1 MSLSFVDNN
10 EILKPYI
17 KLEIYESVIYPE
29 KNVPL
34 PYGINISFANFPE
47 KNIESINNTKEIFK
61 FPMNQFIY
69 YFDKNTFNCTNLS
82 DKEFIINTYTTSIF
96 FLKKNFASVKIPI
109 SLNKEENN
117 KKQWYYLK
125 DINNN
130 ICIKIL
136 ISIEINNIYKNNKT
150 PFEYKKINISRT
162 NTNYLLNNHNT
173 NLISTNH
180 NSSHGNSLLNL
191 TNNINNNNLNIT
203 LPINLSPI
211 TLVEKSNSFFKYSK
225 NKQMENN
232 MKIINNNLSYK
243 NKIKSKNEKYLNKL
257 DEDSIIINDN
267 DIEEFEG
274 NDKEKN
280 IENKMNKLINQKS
293 KEKNDLRIIN
303 LTENLKISE
312 EKKYKQNLQKEIDDY
327 EKSIFQN
334 LNFITNINNNFEQL
348 LLIKNKKEIKKSKK
362 LNNITPR
369 KAQSFNT
376 INIFTQEKNKT
387 KKRVLPL
394 NQKIPHNPLY
404 IKKLNFQDKIKRKIT
419 DFINSGR
426 KLNNK
431 NNTPKND
438 KSKKIKRKL
447 SSNML
452 NVSNSENINNE
463 NKNKNIKIE
472 GKNKIKDINNNA
484 ISALKFKKFYKINF
498 QRKSI
503 KAQGN
508 LKNSFNEE
516 SKNKNNENGSNYQNK
531 YSFIKTNLNKDKINS
546 KKTLANININQKDK
560 KYFDTVINKNFI
572 LKTKTIE
579 NDRVKKS
586 NKSNYFLE
594 NNDIISDKDIFS
606 MKSISPNNN
615 KINKTALNKINNLG
629 KKKLKLKN
637 KIKINNNKKILNLSN
652 SKGFNKFEGNSLSTK
667 RNNNIKNN
675 YIRLSTNPNEDN
687 NRKSIKFR
695 KYLNLTGNILLLN
708 VQKSN
713 ETIQENKR
721 KISNQV
727 INQIKLIN

>member
-17 KLEIYESVIYPE
+17 KLEIHESVIYPE

-243 NKIKSKNEKYLNKL
+243 NKIKSKNEKYL
-257 DEDSIIINDN
+257 
-267 DIEEFEG
+267 
-274 NDKEKN
+274 
-280 IENKMNKLINQKS
+280 
-293 KEKNDLRIIN
+293 
-303 LTENLKISE
+303 
-312 EKKYKQNLQKEIDDY
+312 
-327 EKSIFQN
+327 IF
-334 LNFITNINNNFEQL
+334 
-348 LLIKNKKEIKKSKK
+348 
-362 LNNITPR
+362 
-369 KAQSFNT
+369 
-376 INIFTQEKNKT
+376 
-387 KKRVLPL
+387 
-394 NQKIPHNPLY
+394 
-404 IKKLNFQDKIKRKIT
+404 
-419 DFINSGR
+419 
-426 KLNNK
+426 
-431 NNTPKND
+431 
-438 KSKKIKRKL
+438 
-447 SSNML
+447 
-452 NVSNSENINNE
+452 
-463 NKNKNIKIE
+463 
-472 GKNKIKDINNNA
+472 
-484 ISALKFKKFYKINF
+484 
-498 QRKSI
+498 
-503 KAQGN
+503 
-508 LKNSFNEE
+508 
-516 SKNKNNENGSNYQNK
+516 
-531 YSFIKTNLNKDKINS
+531 
-546 KKTLANININQKDK
+546 
-560 KYFDTVINKNFI
+560 
-572 LKTKTIE
+572 
-579 NDRVKKS
+579 
-586 NKSNYFLE
+586 
-594 NNDIISDKDIFS
+594 
-606 MKSISPNNN
+606 
-615 KINKTALNKINNLG
+615 
-629 KKKLKLKN
+629 
-637 KIKINNNKKILNLSN
+637 
-652 SKGFNKFEGNSLSTK
+652 
-667 RNNNIKNN
+667 
-675 YIRLSTNPNEDN
+675 
-687 NRKSIKFR
+687 
-695 KYLNLTGNILLLN
+695 
-708 VQKSN
+708 
-713 ETIQENKR
+713 
-721 KISNQV
+721 
-727 INQIKLIN
+727 